1 VIVEGTHTIDG
12 IPPEIVFDALA
23 DPAVLARALPGCR
36 NLVDRG
42 DGQYKI
48 TIDAGVG
55 AVRGEYAGEMTIGEA
70 RRPELYEATLT
81 ATGGPGGVQATL
93 RAELAD
99 TAAGTDVRGH
109 MDAKVTGRIAGVG
122 QRVITGVSRRNASE
136 FFKALAQQLAEH
148 PEEAQPEPAPADAP
162 HTEPAPDDPQRV
174 YDGRPHEHPT
184 PVGLIVGVAMAL
196 GLVAPI
202 LVRIVRRTQR

>member
-1 VIVEGTHTIDG
+1 
-12 IPPEIVFDALA
+12 
-23 DPAVLARALPGCR
+23 VLARALSGCR

-42 DGQYKI
+42 DGQCKI

-99 TAAGTDVRGH
+99 TEAGTDVRYH

-122 QRVITGVSRRNASE
+122 QRVITGVSRRNASG
-136 FFKALAQQLAEH
+136 FLKALAQELAEH
-148 PEEAQPEPAPADAP
+148 PEEAQPEPAPTDVSQN
-162 HTEPAPDDPQRV
+162 EPAPDDHQRV
-174 YDGRPHEHPT
+174 YEGRLHEHPT
-184 PVGLIVGVAMAL
+184 PVGLILGVAMAL
-196 GLVAPI
+196 GIVAI
-202 LVRIVRRTQR
+202 LVRILRRWRR